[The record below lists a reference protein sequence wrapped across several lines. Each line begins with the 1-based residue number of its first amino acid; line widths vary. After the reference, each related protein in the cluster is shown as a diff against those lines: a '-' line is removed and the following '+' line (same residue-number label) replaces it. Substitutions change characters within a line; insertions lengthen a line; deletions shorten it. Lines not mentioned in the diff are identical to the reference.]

1 MSSKLIDL
9 INHYDKILDRAGI
22 EAPRQNIERLLE
34 KILGLK
40 RIDLYLN
47 PNLEIKPDDQ
57 NNLADLIERRLKYEP
72 LQYILG
78 ETEFYGLPFKADKRA
93 LIPRPETEFVVSEGL
108 EWLKAGSEM
117 NVLDLACGSGN
128 IVVSLAVNAP
138 AHNYYAADLSSEA
151 VELAKENA
159 ELNQVSQKIKYHQG
173 NLFEPFQN
181 MKIKFNLICANPPY
195 IKTGEFDQLHEQV
208 KKYEPSQA
216 LFSGV
221 DGLDFIREMLIQAPQ
236 HMCRKSRLIFEIAM
250 GQVEDI
256 KALLSEQDFLALA
269 STGRD
274 YNDIERVIVLDTI
287 S

>member
-22 EAPRQNIERLLE
+22 EAPRRNIERLLE
-34 KILGLK
+34 NILGLK

-57 NNLADLIERRLKYEP
+57 KHLSALIERRLQYEP

-93 LIPRPETEFVVSEGL
+93 LIPRPETEFVVSAGL
-108 EWLKAGSEM
+108 EWLKTGSEM

-138 AHNYYAADLSSEA
+138 AHNYYATDLFYGA
-151 VELAKENA
+151 VELAEENA
-159 ELNQVSQKIKYHQG
+159 ELNRMSSKISFYQG
-173 NLFEPFQN
+173 NLFEPFKSMN
-181 MKIKFNLICANPPY
+181 IKFDLICANPPY
-195 IKTGEFDQLHEQV
+195 IKTGEYDQIHEQV
-208 KKYEPSQA
+208 KKYEPTEA

-221 DGLDFIREMLIQAPQ
+221 DGLAFIREMLTQAPEY
-236 HMCRKSRLIFEIAM
+236 MSRKSQLIFEIAM

-256 KALLSEQDFLALA
+256 KALLAGQNFLKLVR
-269 STGRD
+269 TVRD
-274 YNDIERVIVLDTI
+274 YNDIERVIVLENI
-287 S
+287 A